1 MKTLLL
7 ALGIKFKVTLWFKN
21 NSTPFVM
28 YVVSFSSTKKEG
40 NFTNIGLEKFVEW
53 MEKGEDYAFNIDEV
67 IAVKSK
73 RVWRPFI

>member
-28 YVVSFSSTKKEG
+28 YVVSFSYTKKEG
-40 NFTNIGLEKFVEW
+40 NFINMEW
-53 MEKGEDYAFNIDEV
+53 MSKREDYAFNIDEV

>member
-40 NFTNIGLEKFVEW
+40 NFTNMEW

-73 RVWRPFI
+73 QVWRPFI

>member
-1 MKTLLL
+1 MKTLLI

-28 YVVSFSSTKKEG
+28 YVVSFSYTKKEG
-40 NFTNIGLEKFVEW
+40 NFINMEW
-53 MEKGEDYAFNIDEV
+53 MSKREDYAFNIDEV